1 MSDHSKLAPSSASRR
16 MACPGSRAMEERHG
30 RDDKSEASEEGDL
43 AHKLAAMYL
52 KGPVDVTLQGYTD
65 EMHAGATLY
74 ASAVSCFLPFDS
86 QHVEE
91 RVDISSV
98 HPECWGTPD
107 VWGVVDEGDH
117 VSVHIFDYKFGF
129 TPVEAFENWQLLTYA
144 CGVVAPFQVSTVYL
158 HIVQPRDYVSPSRH
172 KIWAITASE
181 LDANRQRLTTSS
193 ALAMSPQPELKV
205 SDQCKY
211 CKARH
216 ACPALRSAAFG
227 AAELSFRD
235 APQGLEPRQVGSEL
249 KLLHEA
255 RDLLDYRITALE
267 AEATHFLQAGVAV
280 DHYQLLPGEG
290 RLNWAFS
297 AKEVLKVG
305 LLLGVDLQKEAV
317 LTPQQAIK
325 AGLPEDVVLKYSDRK
340 QSLKLSKVDLNKAKE
355 IFKKH

>member
-1 MSDHSKLAPSSASRR
+1 MSGHSTLSPSSASRR
-16 MACPGSRAMEERHG
+16 MACPGSRSMEERHG
-30 RDDKSEASEEGDL
+30 RDDKSEAGEEGDL
-43 AHKLAAMYL
+43 AHKLAALYL
-52 KGPVDVTLQGYTD
+52 KGPVDVTLHGYTD

-74 ASAVSCFLPFDS
+74 ASAVSCFLPVDTR
-86 QHVEE
+86 HVEE
-91 RVDISSV
+91 RVDIFSV

-107 VWGVVDEGDH
+107 VWGVVDD
-117 VSVHIFDYKFGF
+117 SVHIFDYKFGF
-129 TPVEAFENWQLLTYA
+129 TPVDAFENWQLLTYA
-144 CGVVAPFQVSTVYL
+144 CGVVAPITDVDVKNVYL

-172 KIWAITASE
+172 KTWAITVPE
-181 LDANRQRLTTSS
+181 LELYRQRLALSS
-193 ALAMSPQPELKV
+193 ALSMSPQPELTV

-216 ACPALRSAAFG
+216 SCPALRSAAFG

-235 APQGLEPRQVGSEL
+235 ASHGLEPRYVGSEL

-267 AEATHFLQAGVAV
+267 TEATHFLQAGVAV
-280 DHYQLLPGEG
+280 DHYELLPGEG
-290 RLNWAFS
+290 RLNWNYS

-325 AGLPEDVVLKYSDRK
+325 AGLPEDVVLKYADRK